1 MGSEVPGGSLV
12 AHVRRPTVAGAV
24 NATVTNLTSVKQPRR
39 DPEIRRFQAH
49 FRLIP
54 PCKRIRLSDCV
65 NANQL
70 AAGWPAASR
79 LAPASSPSS
88 PRFNVVLSGRP
99 EQRSAGGKWSLLRR
113 TAPRP
118 RARRSPRR
126 CSAPPSGSSCSSR
139 RASRPSSMP
148 PARQFRRQPD
158 PARVGGHVLDAGGSR
173 AAAWNRSPT
182 ISGESGTTRSAVAG
196 LGAARR
202 VRIARATPPFG
213 AGQTR
218 RPPPAGAGSV
228 VNRCGGGWSA
238 VADAPSAPGESL
250 ASVLATCHPPRRRT
264 RDGGV
269 MDSRA
274 ASSRD
279 ALQQVGGTSSSSLPS
294 RHGSVRSA
302 ALERTRDALLTPQAT
317 APAPR
322 TTLRARAAP
331 SRHPHIPHLVRLA
344 AADGDEDPRNFGL
357 ELCGRSGAPAEA
369 P

>member
-1 MGSEVPGGSLV
+1 
-12 AHVRRPTVAGAV
+12 
-24 NATVTNLTSVKQPRR
+24 
-39 DPEIRRFQAH
+39 
-49 FRLIP
+49 
-54 PCKRIRLSDCV
+54 
-65 NANQL
+65 
-70 AAGWPAASR
+70 
-79 LAPASSPSS
+79 
-88 PRFNVVLSGRP
+88 
-99 EQRSAGGKWSLLRR
+99 
-113 TAPRP
+113 
-118 RARRSPRR
+118 
-126 CSAPPSGSSCSSR
+126 
-139 RASRPSSMP
+139 MP

-279 ALQQVGGTSSSSLPS
+279 ALQQVGGTSIEL
-294 RHGSVRSA
+294 A
-302 ALERTRDALLTPQAT
+302 AVAARQREERG
-317 APAPR
+317 PR
-322 TTLRARAAP
+322 TDQGRAPHPPGHGPRLALRYGRE
-331 SRHPHIPHLVRLA
+331 RHHLVIRTSLTSFVLLRRMVTRIPATSVSSCA
-344 AADGDEDPRNFGL
+344 AGAEHRPRHLDNLRSPGL
-357 ELCGRSGAPAEA
+357 LSTVEV
-369 P
+369 